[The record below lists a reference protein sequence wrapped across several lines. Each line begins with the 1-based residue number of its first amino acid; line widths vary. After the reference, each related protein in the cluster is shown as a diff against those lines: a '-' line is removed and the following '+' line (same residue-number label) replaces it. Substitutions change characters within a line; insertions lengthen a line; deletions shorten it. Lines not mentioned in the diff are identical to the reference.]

1 MGAQE
6 SEQQLLS
13 NIDLSLGLSDVEDLK
28 QTDSSKNIGL
38 GAQILRDLGV
48 GKIRLLS
55 APIKYNALS
64 GFDLEVVDFL
74 SPIIE

>member
-1 MGAQE
+1 MGGQE

-13 NIDLSLGLSDVEDLK
+13 NIDLSLGLSDSEDSTH
-28 QTDSSKNIGL
+28 TDSSKNIGL

-55 APIKYNALS
+55 TPIKYNALS

>member
-1 MGAQE
+1 MKYF
-6 SEQQLLS
+6 SLLT
-13 NIDLSLGLSDVEDLK
+13 NVNELRIGN
-28 QTDSSKNIGL
+28 DSSKNIGL

-74 SPIIE
+74 APIIE